1 MTFIT
6 TFRNFS
12 ILAPKYFTRHFCPP
26 TNLKLTRH
34 TDIKFKRQKGEHFR
48 RVTSKSGVPI
58 FFCYRKKMGMAMWK
72 ISVTFWRIRDRP
84 KTRGSTGDTV
94 PWIWSMYNICAFQWP
109 VAIVLR
115 GETWQK
121 KNWHIVKNAI
131 YTLKNHV
138 TWVQFETSCLLHI
151 SFRNWDIH
159 VNHIREYCQLCVS
172 VVSYHANGVWIS
184 VKVYPLFQNIFTR
197 HRPYK
202 CSSSLGPQASTYWQ
216 DKPFFTCCQSNGS
229 RITARHW

>member
-1 MTFIT
+1 VKNFCHFLTNQRPTEDKRVNRWHSSLNMVYVQYMCLSVASGDSPSGRDMT
-6 TFRNFS
+6 
-12 ILAPKYFTRHFCPP
+12 
-26 TNLKLTRH
+26 
-34 TDIKFKRQKGEHFR
+34 
-48 RVTSKSGVPI
+48 
-58 FFCYRKKMGMAMWK
+58 
-72 ISVTFWRIRDRP
+72 
-84 KTRGSTGDTV
+84 
-94 PWIWSMYNICAFQWP
+94 
-109 VAIVLR
+109 
-115 GETWQK
+115 K

-159 VNHIREYCQLCVS
+159 VNHIREYCQLCGS